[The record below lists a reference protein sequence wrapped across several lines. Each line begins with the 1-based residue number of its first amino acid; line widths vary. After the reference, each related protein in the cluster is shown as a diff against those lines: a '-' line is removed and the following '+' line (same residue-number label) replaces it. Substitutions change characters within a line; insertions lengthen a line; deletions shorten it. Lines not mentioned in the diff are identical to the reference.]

1 VLDKVTIAGVDV
13 PMICRGT
20 TETWEEE
27 PFFYYVSERG
37 CWCGKAPSTT
47 TYELL
52 ASWVAPPV
60 WWREKL
66 ATARSIRKRERRSD
80 VLRLSYQVE
89 KK

>member
-1 VLDKVTIAGVDV
+1 VLDKATITGVDV
-13 PMICRGT
+13 LMICRGR

-27 PFFYYVSERG
+27 PFFYYVSEGG

-47 TYELL
+47 TYEWL

-66 ATARSIRKRERRSD
+66 AATESITKRERG
-80 VLRLSYQVE
+80 VLMC
-89 KK
+89 